1 MILKDDGKVKSTSDE
16 YEGENMIAFKDVSD
30 VEYAINGELFV
41 IK

>member
-1 MILKDDGKVKSTSDE
+1 MILKDDGKVESTSDK
-16 YEGENMIAFKDVSD
+16 YEGENMIAFEDASD

>member
-1 MILKDDGKVKSTSDE
+1 MILKDDGKVESTSDE
-16 YEGENMIAFKDVSD
+16 YEGENMIAFEDASN

>member
-1 MILKDDGKVKSTSDE
+1 MILKDDGKVESTSDE
-16 YEGENMIAFKDVSD
+16 YEAEKMIAFEDASN